1 VSSPPEPDVGR
12 LCEWL
17 EGPAGWPARGLR
29 LELLTGGRSCLTY
42 LLTDREGRRL
52 VLRRPPAGKLVAGAH
67 DVLREARILSAL
79 ASTGVPVPRVLGS
92 AADAHICGAPFYVME
107 FVAGPVLHEA
117 PDVATFLGG
126 GGDGSMVWD
135 CMVDVLAVLHAVD
148 LADSGLAGLSKPSGY
163 LDRQLRRW
171 WSQWDPERDVEVPGM
186 SELYAW
192 LSAHRPAETRPTV
205 VHGDFRLGNI
215 VHSASG
221 AVRAVLDW
229 ELCTLG
235 QPQSDLAYMLRYRQ
249 LGAGAAL
256 GGRTAEQIAA
266 RYSRISGQSLDDL
279 PYWMAFNAW
288 RSALIAEGV
297 RRRALQ
303 APARDMRLVRETA
316 QKVVDAVESGLGYAS
331 GALRGF
337 PPRPVP
343 GLYHDWL
350 GSRTTPRPVADRSPC
365 WLRACWSIVTV
376 GWPWSSTPFPVT
388 VPVIRSQSPTTLWRR
403 I

>member
-1 VSSPPEPDVGR
+1 MSSLPEPDADR
-12 LCEWL
+12 LSEWL
-17 EGPAGWPARGLR
+17 VGSAGWPIRGLS

-52 VLRRPPAGKLVAGAH
+52 VLRRPPAGELVAGAH
-67 DVLREARILSAL
+67 DVLREARIISAL
-79 ASTGVPVPRVLGS
+79 AGTGVPVPRVLGV
-92 AADAHICGAPFYVME
+92 AVDTHICGAPFYVME

-117 PDVATFLGG
+117 GEVAEFLAH

-135 CMVDVLAVLHAVD
+135 GMVDVLAALHGVD
-148 LADSGLAGLSKPSGY
+148 LAGTGLASLSKPSGY

-171 WSQWDPERDVEVPGM
+171 WSQWDPERNVEVPGM
-186 SELYAW
+186 GELYAW

-235 QPQSDLAYMLRYRQ
+235 EPQSDLAYMLRYRQ

-256 GGRTAEQIAA
+256 GGRTADQIAA
-266 RYSRISGQSLDDL
+266 RYARLSGQSLDDL

-303 APARDMRLVRETA
+303 APARDMMLVRETA
-316 QKVVDAVESGLGYAS
+316 QKVADAVESGLGYAA
-331 GALRGF
+331 GALRASSRRGRYLACVMTGWAAGR
-337 PPRPVP
+337 RP
-343 GLYHDWL
+343 GR
-350 GSRTTPRPVADRSPC
+350 SRTGHCAGCGPAGRS
-365 WLRACWSIVTV
+365 
-376 GWPWSSTPFPVT
+376 
-388 VPVIRSQSPTTLWRR
+388 
-403 I
+403 